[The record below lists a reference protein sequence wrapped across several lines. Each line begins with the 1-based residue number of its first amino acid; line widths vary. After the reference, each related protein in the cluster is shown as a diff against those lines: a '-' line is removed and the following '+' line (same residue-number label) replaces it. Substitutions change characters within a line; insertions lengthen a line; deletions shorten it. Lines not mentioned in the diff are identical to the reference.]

1 MTKRTSKRTS
11 KRMNSR
17 TMIIYPIKKSAS
29 EPAPFVVDT
38 YERKRTMQ
46 RDAATMTAAMSI
58 ARKHGRYDRP
68 AIVWKLVRNKRFLGR
83 KMGDHY
89 RPVAVVVE
97 GKTLR

>member
-11 KRMNSR
+11 RP
-17 TMIIYPIKKSAS
+17 TKSKTVES
-29 EPAPFVVDT
+29 GPAPFVVDT
-38 YERKRTMQ
+38 YDRKRTTQ
-46 RDAATMTAAMSI
+46 RDCRTMTDAMSI

-68 AIVWKLVRNKRFLGR
+68 AIVWKLVRDKRFLGR

-97 GKTLR
+97 GKTLK